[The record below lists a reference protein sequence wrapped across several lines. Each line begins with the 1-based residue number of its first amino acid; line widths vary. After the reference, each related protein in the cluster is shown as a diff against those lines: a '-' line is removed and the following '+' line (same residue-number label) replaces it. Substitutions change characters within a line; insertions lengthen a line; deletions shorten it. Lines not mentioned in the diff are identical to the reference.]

1 VKNVRTVAV
10 AAAVALSALSLAA
23 CGSDSGAKAAGGG
36 EPTARL
42 TLSIPDP
49 IDSSVGVT
57 AKHFADEVAKDSGN
71 SIKVT
76 VVPNG
81 TSFGGDQKAAITRVT
96 QGSLDATILSTSV
109 YAGSIKQMNALS
121 LPYLFDGTDKVAA
134 YLAGKPGKDLA
145 GLLES
150 QAKTHELAFLTRT
163 PREITNSQRA
173 ITSPSDLKGL
183 KLRVPGN
190 PLWTTFFSTLGA
202 SPTPMDFSEVFTAL
216 QTGTIDGQENPVEV
230 PVANKFFQVQKY
242 LSLTNHMSDAFVLAL
257 SDQKWNDLSKK
268 QQDAMQKAAS
278 ETATYK
284 TKYDAD
290 QSSNQIAQLKSQGM
304 KVNTL
309 SKSAVADFRDKAR
322 ALYPQFR
329 DLIGGDFMDETT
341 AFVDAK

>member
-10 AAAVALSALSLAA
+10 AAAVAVSAISLAA
-23 CGSDSGAKAAGGG
+23 CGSSSSDKAASAG

-57 AKHFADEVAKDSGN
+57 AKHFATEVAKDSGN

-96 QGSLDATILSTSV
+96 QGSLDGTIWSTSV

-121 LPYLFDGTDKVAA
+121 LPYLFKDTDQVAA

-190 PLWTTFFSTLGA
+190 PLWTTFFSSLGA

-230 PVANKFFQVQKY
+230 PVANKFNQVQKY
-242 LSLTNHMSDAFVLAL
+242 LSMTNHMSDAFVLAV

-278 ETATYK
+278 ETEKYK

-290 QSSNQIAQLKSQGM
+290 QSAKQIAQLKSQGM

-341 AFVDAK
+341 AFVDGQ

>member
-1 VKNVRTVAV
+1 MKNVRTVVVAAV
-10 AAAVALSALSLAA
+10 AALSVVSLAA
-23 CGSDSGAKAAGGG
+23 CGSNSGAKAAGGG
-36 EPTARL
+36 DPEARF

-49 IDSSVGVT
+49 IGSSVGVT

-81 TSFGGDQKAAITRVT
+81 TSFGGDQKAAVTRVT

-109 YAGSIKQMNALS
+109 YANSVKPMNALS
-121 LPYLFDGTDKVAA
+121 LPFLFKDTAQLSD

-150 QAKTHELAFLTRT
+150 QDKTHAVAFLTRT
-163 PREITNSQRA
+163 PREITNSKRP
-173 ITSPSDLKGL
+173 ITSPSDLSGL

-190 PLWTTFFSTLGA
+190 PLWTTFFSSLGA

-230 PVANKFFQVQKY
+230 PVANKFDQVQKY
-242 LSLTNHMSDAFVLAL
+242 LSLTNHMSDAFVLGL
-257 SDQKWNDLSKK
+257 SDAKWNSLTKN
-268 QQDAMQKAAS
+268 QQDAMNKAGAA
-278 ETATYK
+278 TAAFK

-290 QSSNQIAQLKSQGM
+290 QSTKQIKQLESQGM
-304 KVNTL
+304 KVNKL
-309 SKSAVADFRDKAR
+309 SDSAVAQFRDKAR

-341 AFVDAK
+341 KFVDAK

>member
-1 VKNVRTVAV
+1 
-10 AAAVALSALSLAA
+10 
-23 CGSDSGAKAAGGG
+23 
-36 EPTARL
+36 
-42 TLSIPDP
+42 
-49 IDSSVGVT
+49 VT

-71 SIKVT
+71 SVKVT

-121 LPYLFDGTDKVAA
+121 LPYLFKDTAQVSA
-134 YLAGKPGKDLA
+134 YLSGKPGKDLA

-150 QAKTHELAFLTRT
+150 QDKTHELAFLTRT

-190 PLWTTFFSTLGA
+190 PLWTTFFSSLGA

-242 LSLTNHMSDAFVLAL
+242 LSMTNHMSDAFVLAL
-257 SDQKWNDLSKK
+257 SDAKWSALSKK

-278 ETATYK
+278 ETSTFK

-290 QSSNQIAQLKSQGM
+290 QSAKQIAQLKSQGM
-304 KVNTL
+304 TVNNL
-309 SKSAVADFRDKAR
+309 SNSAVGAFRDKAR

-341 AFVDAK
+341 SFVDGR

>member
-10 AAAVALSALSLAA
+10 AAAAALSVVSLAA
-23 CGSDSGAKAAGGG
+23 CGSGSDAKASGGG
-36 EPTARL
+36 DPQVRF

-109 YAGSIKQMNALS
+109 YAGTIKQMNALS
-121 LPYLFDGTDKVAA
+121 LPFLFKDTAQMAD
-134 YLAGKPGKDLA
+134 YLAGQPGKDLA

-150 QAKTHELAFLTRT
+150 QAKTHEVAFLTRT
-163 PREITNSQRA
+163 PREITNSVRPIEKPA
-173 ITSPSDLKGL
+173 DLDGL

-190 PLWTTFFSTLGA
+190 PLWTTFFSSLGA

-230 PVANKFFQVQKY
+230 PVANKFYQVQKY

-257 SDQKWNDLSKK
+257 SDAKWDSLSKK
-268 QQDAMQKAAS
+268 QQDAMEKAGA
-278 ETATYK
+278 ETGTFK

-290 QSSNQIAQLKSQGM
+290 QSTKQIAELKNNGM
-304 KVNTL
+304 KVNKL
-309 SKSAVADFRDKAR
+309 SDSAVADFRDKAR

-341 AFVDAK
+341 AFIDAK